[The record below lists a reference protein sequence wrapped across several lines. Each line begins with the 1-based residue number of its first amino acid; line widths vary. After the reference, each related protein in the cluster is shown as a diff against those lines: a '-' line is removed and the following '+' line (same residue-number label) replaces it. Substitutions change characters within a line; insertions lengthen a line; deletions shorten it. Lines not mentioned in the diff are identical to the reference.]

1 MFQSVTDYI
10 KHELGMLKSYHR
22 FRRCYNDIL
31 YILASYINILML
43 KVEEFYTAMRC
54 YDDILNDSA
63 NHIRLKMQPGD
74 MVTTKNLVIF
84 FGNYLFNKPILIF

>member
-1 MFQSVTDYI
+1 
-10 KHELGMLKSYHR
+10 
-22 FRRCYNDIL
+22 
-31 YILASYINILML
+31 ML

-74 MVTTKNLVIF
+74 MVTTKNLVILF
-84 FGNYLFNKPILIF
+84 RNDSFNKAILIF

>member
-1 MFQSVTDYI
+1 
-10 KHELGMLKSYHR
+10 
-22 FRRCYNDIL
+22 
-31 YILASYINILML
+31 ML

-84 FGNYLFNKPILIF
+84 FGNYLFNKTILFFFKLVISNQI